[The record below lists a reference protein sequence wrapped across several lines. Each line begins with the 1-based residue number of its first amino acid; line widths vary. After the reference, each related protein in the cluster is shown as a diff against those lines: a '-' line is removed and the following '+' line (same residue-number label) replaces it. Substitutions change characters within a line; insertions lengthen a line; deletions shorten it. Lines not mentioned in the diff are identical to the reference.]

1 MPTRYYTGFHV
12 NLLDLC
18 HIWQRVVIYS
28 NCNIKKEAKTWKA
41 IGWTLCQ
48 TLWLGP
54 IRFAAVPYWCKGNM
68 NPTSTGSILCRSVQL
83 TSTNSQMPPTGQWG
97 GEKIFAPWQFPCL
110 KERGFE
116 MEREDRTRAVSPGGW
131 QDGWVRFQT
140 WNVNDP
146 ASSARLLPIFRQSE
160 CNIGWSQIL

>member
-1 MPTRYYTGFHV
+1 MKNKKYIYYMPTRYYTGLHV

-28 NCNIKKEAKTWKA
+28 NCNIKKEATTWKV

-97 GEKIFAPWQFPCL
+97 GGKNLCPMTVPLFERKRIWDGTWRPNKSRFSGRLARWMGEISDL
-110 KERGFE
+110 K
-116 MEREDRTRAVSPGGW
+116 
-131 QDGWVRFQT
+131 
-140 WNVNDP
+140 
-146 ASSARLLPIFRQSE
+146 
-160 CNIGWSQIL
+160 C